1 MLLVHNTPSFCDI
14 LTKAVGDWK
23 TGPRFAALR
32 KALDAAKKAGK
43 KVGVHAHHIVPQTV
57 SEVFFP
63 NVAKWVARGQKVL
76 ADVGIDFLNGTE
88 NLTWALNRDHT
99 VEYAKAVAET
109 LEKAYQRGLAE
120 GGAEHGLEFA
130 KREVEEALKKIAAI
144 LNRGEKFRGL

>member
-1 MLLVHNTPSFCDI
+1 MCKPD
-14 LTKAVGDWK
+14 
-23 TGPRFAALR
+23 PALF

-109 LEKAYQRGLAE
+109 LERAYQRGYKL
-120 GGAEHGLEFA
+120 GGKAGA
-130 KREVEEALKKIAAI
+130 KAAVEKALKAIAEV
-144 LNRGEKFRGL
+144 LNQGKMFRGLP